1 MLEDIIQVKE
11 AQLEID
17 PKLENRAQL
26 SKAEAELK
34 RYIKMEEEFQMQKA
48 VVRLFKQGDK
58 NISFF
63 FMLMFKREGKN
74 CC

>member
-1 MLEDIIQVKE
+1 MQLSREEFGNIFIKKAMLEDIIQVKE

-34 RYIKMEEEFQMQKA
+34 RYIKMEEEF
-48 VVRLFKQGDK
+48 
-58 NISFF
+58 
-63 FMLMFKREGKN
+63 
-74 CC
+74 